1 MIDGISNSDPTAGA
15 SSAPRVNRSAAPA
28 APATTSAGEPLPSS
42 PPPEVV
48 ASLDAAQSVLR
59 ELDAARVTL
68 HFEVDEHETGRQVRV
83 ELRDHEGQLLR
94 EIPVKR
100 TLELLS
106 GGSKGVAV
114 DALG

>member
-15 SSAPRVNRSAAPA
+15 RPAARVDRSTATAASAA
-28 APATTSAGEPLPSS
+28 TSVGEPLPSS
-42 PPPEVV
+42 PPPEVL

-59 ELDAARVTL
+59 ELDAARMTL
-68 HFEVDEHETGRQVRV
+68 HFEVEEREAGKQVRV
-83 ELRDHEGQLLR
+83 ELRDHEGQVLR
-94 EIPVKR
+94 EIPVQR

>member
-15 SSAPRVNRSAAPA
+15 RPATRVDRSAATA
-28 APATTSAGEPLPSS
+28 ASAATSVGEPLLSS
-42 PPPEVV
+42 PPPEVL

-68 HFEVDEHETGRQVRV
+68 HFEVDEHESGKHVRV

-94 EIPVKR
+94 EIPVQR